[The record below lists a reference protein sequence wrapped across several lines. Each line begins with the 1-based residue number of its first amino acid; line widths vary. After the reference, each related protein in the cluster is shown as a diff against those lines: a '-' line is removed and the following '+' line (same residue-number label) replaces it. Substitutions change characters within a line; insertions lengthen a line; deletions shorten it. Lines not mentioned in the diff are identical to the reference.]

1 MCIGLDVETAGNAP
15 DVGFHVDRLVDICV
29 LIAGVYPDV
38 AQNAAVICFVIN
50 AAAVVAEYFAGGD
63 FGGNYSAEAAGQF
76 CRGGRQSA
84 VGNIFRR
91 HRTNDRRLR
100 LGFRYRGRFRFLR
113 EQPLFVNRV
122 IFDGNVIFVRVA
134 DHARNDET
142 AFGRVV
148 VVRRVGKNDV
158 FRLFNAAQ
166 HIENET
172 GGAGQIAADVKNVG
186 NVFGRVDVQP
196 DGGAVGPVTFQVDGA
211 DGVVGNV
218 QHGVCQFNKLI
229 VEKCF
234 RFQHQRRIGHVQF
247 FRVVNSAV

>member
-1 MCIGLDVETAGNAP
+1 M
-15 DVGFHVDRLVDICV
+15 
-29 LIAGVYPDV
+29 
-38 AQNAAVICFVIN
+38 
-50 AAAVVAEYFAGGD
+50 
-63 FGGNYSAEAAGQF
+63 
-76 CRGGRQSA
+76 
-84 VGNIFRR
+84 
-91 HRTNDRRLR
+91 
-100 LGFRYRGRFRFLR
+100 
-113 EQPLFVNRV
+113 
-122 IFDGNVIFVRVA
+122 
-134 DHARNDET
+134 
-142 AFGRVV
+142 
-148 VVRRVGKNDV
+148 
-158 FRLFNAAQ
+158 FNAAQ